1 MVKKIKKTALIN
13 IIKQTLMKKKY
24 ILKLVQHINKK
35 EINLLEFMWLNKYI
49 HGFSLKPISYNNN
62 KNLIIIYSKINK
74 LTNNLLYIK
83 LNISKDKKKIQQME
97 KWSKNS
103 FFIVIT
109 TKGILNIKKSIN
121 YKIGGFILGKL
132 H

>member
-13 IIKQTLMKKKY
+13 IIKQTLIKQKY
-24 ILKLVQHINKK
+24 ILKLIKHINKK
-35 EINLLEFMWLNKYI
+35 EIKLLEFMWLHKYI
-49 HGFSLKPISYNNN
+49 HGFSLNPISRNNN
-62 KNLIIIYSKINK
+62 KKLIIIYLKINK
-74 LTNNLLYIK
+74 LTNNLIYIK
-83 LNISKDKKKIQQME
+83 LNIFKNKKKIQQME

-103 FFIVIT
+103 FFIIIT
-109 TKGILNIKKSIN
+109 TKGILNIQKSIN